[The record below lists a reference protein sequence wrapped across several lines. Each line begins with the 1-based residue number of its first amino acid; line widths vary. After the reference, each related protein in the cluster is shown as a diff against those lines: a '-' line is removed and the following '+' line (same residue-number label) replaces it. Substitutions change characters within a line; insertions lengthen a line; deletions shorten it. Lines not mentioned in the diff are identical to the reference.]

1 MSNGFALSTGFLP
14 SPVDPRPELNNATP
28 SVRPHYRALFPTT
41 GRSAPVP
48 RLGTLI
54 LMGATHLDFSPSHR
68 GDRFPRSMQE
78 PSSESRRLHTGCR
91 LGQNQDTPQTC
102 PGLTTSPRFR
112 HRLYA
117 FDTSSAVCL
126 RSSL

>member
-14 SPVDPRPELNNATP
+14 SPVDPGPELNNATP

-54 LMGATHLDFSPSHR
+54 LMGATHLDFSLRIGATGSHV
-68 GDRFPRSMQE
+68 PCKSPVQ
-78 PSSESRRLHTGCR
+78 SRRLHAGCR
-91 LGQNQDTPQTC
+91 LGRNQDTPQTC
-102 PGLTTSPRFR
+102 PGL
-112 HRLYA
+112 
-117 FDTSSAVCL
+117 
-126 RSSL
+126 